1 MWKEEI
7 NKKKSSLFYHLME
20 KLRGTLSFVTE
31 EWETYIKEIQ
41 QRKDMIDDGNWE
53 YIDELRAL
61 IKIGTDRWLSYQK
74 MGVTDTYLDDAEKNY
89 LLEVIEE
96 DKHEIRKNDY
106 KPSTIFVLI
115 DSKIPRAVELWL
127 TYEDMNISEEF
138 ILKAKKLAIHR
149 LRENVE
155 EYRDEIETWS
165 FDAIIPDLLKAA
177 VRKWREEWLSYEDM
191 DISEEFVNRRD
202 DL

>member
-20 KLRGTLSFVTE
+20 KLRGALSFVTE

-41 QRKDMIDDGNWE
+41 QRKDMIDAGNWE

>member
-31 EWETYIKEIQ
+31 EWETYIKEIK
-41 QRKDMIDDGNWE
+41 QRKDMIDAGNWE

>member
-41 QRKDMIDDGNWE
+41 QRKDMIDAGNWE

-61 IKIGTDRWLSYQK
+61 IKIGTDRWISYQK

>member
-41 QRKDMIDDGNWE
+41 QRKDMIDAGNWE

-149 LRENVE
+149 LSENVE

>member
-7 NKKKSSLFYHLME
+7 NKKKSSLFYHLIE

-41 QRKDMIDDGNWE
+41 QRKDMIDAGNWE

>member
-1 MWKEEI
+1 
-7 NKKKSSLFYHLME
+7 
-20 KLRGTLSFVTE
+20 
-31 EWETYIKEIQ
+31 
-41 QRKDMIDDGNWE
+41 
-53 YIDELRAL
+53 
-61 IKIGTDRWLSYQK
+61 
-74 MGVTDTYLDDAEKNY
+74 
-89 LLEVIEE
+89 
-96 DKHEIRKNDY
+96 
-106 KPSTIFVLI
+106 
-115 DSKIPRAVELWL
+115 
-127 TYEDMNISEEF
+127 
-138 ILKAKKLAIHR
+138 LKAKKLAIHR

>member
-41 QRKDMIDDGNWE
+41 QRKDMIDAGNWE